1 MTDHP
6 QQPYSGPSVMSHM
19 GICVRNIEKS
29 LAFYR
34 DMLGMSIMKDEMLP
48 PEDLGPLHLYEL
60 PLAKRRVVYLKYGAH
75 AASPVLVITERPEST
90 AGQPTLL
97 DQHGISHLGFTIPNL
112 QEFTE
117 RMLKL
122 GAKPFGPT
130 DSFRSPE
137 GKVLSVFFS
146 DPDGKLLQF
155 DEALNIPTPAR
166 D

>member
-1 MTDHP
+1 MADHAAQTYP
-6 QQPYSGPSVMSHM
+6 GPSVMSHM
-19 GICVRNIEKS
+19 GICVRNIEAS

-34 DMLGMSIMKDEMLP
+34 DMVGMEIMKDEMLDV
-48 PEDLGPLHLYEL
+48 ENLGPRHLYEL
-60 PLAKRRVVYLKYGAH
+60 PIVKRRVVYLKYGPH
-75 AASPVLVITERPEST
+75 AASPVLVMTERPENT

-112 QEFTE
+112 QEFTQ

-122 GAKPFGPT
+122 GAKPFGPI

-155 DEALNIPTPAR
+155 DEAMNIPAAAKE
-166 D
+166 